1 MIDKNLPTAQAIAA
15 HAADLHRSAIVIDG
29 HCDIL
34 VPLADGKIR
43 LGEPV
48 VLPDPATWEPP
59 LGLMGGATGDLAGM
73 SPHSYYFSCARQ
85 YSIPQWQAGGVTV
98 QACAIFLE
106 DHQLERAL
114 QRGLEM
120 AWWLHKEVAENE
132 GLEMITAVSDIHRL
146 KANNQCGLIL
156 AFEGFE
162 PLGFDLRFLDIFY
175 KLGLRLASLTHNRRN
190 YFADGWQSHIHL
202 GGLTALGKQ
211 AIRRMNELGIVI
223 DLGHMS
229 QIGFWEIMEL
239 STDPVVLSHT
249 SVRKLFP
256 AKPED
261 SPWHPA
267 RDVSRG
273 HERLRL
279 LADKGGV
286 VGIIFYGN
294 EDVAEVIADMEYAL
308 NLVGPDHVALG
319 SDFYGL
325 DGAPRGLETIDKLPR
340 LTEALVRRGHAD
352 ETIRKVLG
360 ENYLRVFA
368 RVWK

>member
-1 MIDKNLPTAQAIAA
+1 MTYTHLSDQASAA
-15 HAADLHRSAIVIDG
+15 RAADLHRSAIVIDG

-43 LGEPV
+43 LGEPI

-59 LGLMGGATGDLAGM
+59 LGLMGGVTGDLAGM
-73 SPHSYYFSCARQ
+73 SPHSYYFSCAGQ
-85 YSIPQWQAGGVTV
+85 YSIPQLRAGGVTV
-98 QACAIFLE
+98 QVCAIFLE

-120 AWWLHKEVAENE
+120 AWWLHREVAENE
-132 GLEMITAVSDIHRL
+132 GFKLITAVSDIHRL
-146 KANNQCGLIL
+146 KETNQCGAIL

-175 KLGLRLASLTHNRRN
+175 QLGLRLASLTHNRRN
-190 YFADGWQSHIHL
+190 QFADGWQPHIDL

-223 DLGHMS
+223 DLGHMN
-229 QIGFWEIMEL
+229 QVGFWEIMEL

-256 AKPED
+256 ARPED
-261 SPWHPA
+261 SLWYPA
-267 RDVSRG
+267 RDVSQG

-286 VGIIFYGN
+286 VGIIFYGT
-294 EDVAEVIADMEYAL
+294 EDIADVIADMEYAL
-308 NLVGPDHVALG
+308 ELIGPNHVALG

-325 DGAPRGLETIDKLPR
+325 DGAPKGLETIDKLPR

-352 ETIRKVLG
+352 ETILKILG
-360 ENYLRVFA
+360 GNYLRVFEQ
-368 RVWK
+368 VWK